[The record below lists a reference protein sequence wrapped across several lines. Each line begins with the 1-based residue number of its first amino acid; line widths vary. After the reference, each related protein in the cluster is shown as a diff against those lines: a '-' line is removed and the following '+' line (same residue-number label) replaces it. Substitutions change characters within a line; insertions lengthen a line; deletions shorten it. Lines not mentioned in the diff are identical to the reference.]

1 MAFDWFR
8 IKPEFLVYTTS
19 HNQLWPAAARLFNE
33 LQTALKDEHEGDDEG
48 ALAEDL
54 ELLEFTPLGRS
65 VSKRQPTGGDERLI
79 RARRIVLLGKW
90 FVSELNSS
98 SLTLTEQPEGDCH
111 WVFTSLQQ
119 PENAIL
125 LATVNEITE
134 RIDRI
139 EAGLESASNL
149 PEIIKILPRP
159 PQQRNVAL
167 TALLKQKPPEEPHR
181 EKTPPLLAQPLL
193 PLPPPVLQKKTPLL
207 PLPASIKPI
216 PSLSSGPGVYPRP
229 SLPPRLERI
238 KAEQAQRQLQSFA
251 GLPDLSLP
259 PPPPPGLG
267 FPSHLPPP
275 PAWSIPNNPLQ
286 LPPPAVSPYTL
297 WSAAGNQS
305 TPINSSFMALAASGG
320 GCVPIVNSRST
331 AGSSL
336 WSGPGPSP
344 LERLLEQ
351 QKALRGSTPANKNN
365 KP

>member
-1 MAFDWFR
+1 MIHFQLAFDWFR
-8 IKPEFLVYTTS
+8 MKPEFLVYTTS
-19 HNQLWPAAARLFNE
+19 PNQLWPAAARLFNE
-33 LQTALKDEHEGDDEG
+33 LQTALKIENEDDDEG
-48 ALAEDL
+48 ALTEDF

-65 VSKRQPTGGDERLI
+65 VSKRQLTTGDERLI
-79 RARRIVLLGKW
+79 RARRIVNLGKW

-98 SLTLTEQPEGDCH
+98 SLTVTEQPEGDCRL
-111 WVFTSLQQ
+111 VFSSLQQ
-119 PENAIL
+119 TETSVQM
-125 LATVNEITE
+125 ATLDEITE

-139 EAGLESASNL
+139 EAGLESANNL

-167 TALLKQKPPEEPHR
+167 TALLKQKPAEESH
-181 EKTPPLLAQPLL
+181 TPPPPAQPILPVPQPVQQKKAPLL
-193 PLPPPVLQKKTPLL
+193 PLPPSV
-207 PLPASIKPI
+207 KPI
-216 PSLSSGPGVYPRP
+216 VSLGSGPGVYPRP

-238 KAEQAQRQLQSFA
+238 KAEQAQRQLLHQPQSFG

-267 FPSHLPPP
+267 FPHLPPP
-275 PAWSIPNNPLQ
+275 PVWSQ
-286 LPPPAVSPYTL
+286 LPPPSVSPYTL

-320 GCVPIVNSRST
+320 PVVNSRST
-331 AGSSL
+331 AAGSSL

-351 QKALRGSTPANKNN
+351 QKALRGSTPSNKNI